1 MSSCWAEWAS
11 VTGSPRALEM
21 AGGHIGYD
29 VRPSARCQGHATAIL
44 AAALPVA
51 ASLGITEALLTCEEA
66 NKISQR
72 VIEKNGGRLID
83 KVGSKLRYWVPTSA

>member
-1 MSSCWAEWAS
+1 MSSCAGPS
-11 VTGSPRALEM
+11 VHPSQAHPALEV

-29 VRPSARCQGHATAIL
+29 VRPSARRQGHATAIL

-51 ASLGITEALLTCEEA
+51 ASLGITEALLTCEET
-66 NKISQR
+66 NTVSQR